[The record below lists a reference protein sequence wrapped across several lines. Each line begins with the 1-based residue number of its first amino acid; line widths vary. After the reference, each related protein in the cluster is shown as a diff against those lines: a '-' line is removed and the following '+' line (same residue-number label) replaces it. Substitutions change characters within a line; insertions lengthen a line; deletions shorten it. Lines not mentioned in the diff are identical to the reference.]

1 MKHTWFTVTFWVRS
15 HTKMLIPLAG
25 AVAMAVKPLAL
36 GTDVGPKSV
45 LSVAALV
52 TAAVVAYVVPNLE
65 GSSAKYAKETTV
77 LALAGIGAAQNVL
90 PGGISRVDLWT
101 IGTAVVVAALPFLT
115 PTTATRAVQD
125 PGPGHM
131 GITAGGTP

>member
-1 MKHTWFTVTFWVRS
+1 MRHAWFTVTFWIRTHS
-15 HTKMLIPLAG
+15 KMLIPFGG

-36 GTDVGPKSV
+36 GTDVGPKSI
-45 LSVAALV
+45 LSVAALI
-52 TAAVVAYVVPNLE
+52 TAAGVAYVVPNLE
-65 GSSAKYAKETTV
+65 GSSAKYAKEVTV

-115 PTTATRAVQD
+115 PTTATRAVQASGD
-125 PGPGHM
+125 GRM
-131 GITAGGTP
+131 GVTAQ